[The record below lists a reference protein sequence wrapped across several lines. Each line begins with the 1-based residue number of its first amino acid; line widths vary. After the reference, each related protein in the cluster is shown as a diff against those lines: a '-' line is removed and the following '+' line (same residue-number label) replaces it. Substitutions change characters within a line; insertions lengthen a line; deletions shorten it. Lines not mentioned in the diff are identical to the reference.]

1 MPPTSKAQAGFMRG
15 VASGSIQAPGL
26 SKEEANEY
34 VSGHSTKQ
42 LPERAEK
49 KKKAA
54 PSGKKIQRS
63 RQMRKGKNC

>member
-1 MPPTSKAQAGFMRG
+1 MPPTSKAQARFMRG

-34 VSGHSTKQ
+34 VSGHPTKE
-42 LPERAEK
+42 LPER
-49 KKKAA
+49 AA